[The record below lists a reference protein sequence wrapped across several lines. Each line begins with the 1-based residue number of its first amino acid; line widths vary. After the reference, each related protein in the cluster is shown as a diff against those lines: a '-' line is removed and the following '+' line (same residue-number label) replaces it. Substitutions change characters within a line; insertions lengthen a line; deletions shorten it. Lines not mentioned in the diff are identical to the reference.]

1 MNSRVHVYNETSQL
15 RTVMVWGEP
24 GCEALL
30 GQLLPKSKSLF
41 FSYYEVPEARREFRK
56 MQGMIEAAGVQVI
69 RVKDAYASLLK
80 GKILPGLPSSLA
92 ELKKRLHQKA
102 DEFFE
107 TYREQSTKDLK
118 DDQVNMT
125 PETVYLQVKRDIDA
139 ILEEDVQAYG
149 EEAAIKLNYVLSLS
163 RDLPIANIVYGRD
176 QSNALGD
183 RIVVS
188 IMRWGIRLPE
198 VEIYREA
205 LQHLG
210 YESVLASVE
219 TGTIEGGDS
228 IIFGDTCYIGVGA
241 RTSMEAVLDVCEKI
255 GDRLQDRGISLVAVV
270 NQKHA
275 ADSPSRTVPTQE
287 HMQVMHLDTFWIPL
301 DEKTVMGYGHE
312 IDQREVIKVSRAKG
326 HIHQENLGNFRDYLA
341 AQGLELIE
349 VNQQEQK
356 DFATNLLNLG
366 NKRLLVSLSKNQR
379 VIAELE
385 KRGFEVLKA
394 DILKLVGGY
403 GAVHCLTAP
412 IVRE

>member
-1 MNSRVHVYNETSQL
+1 MNSRVHVFNETSQL
-15 RTVMVWGEP
+15 RTLMVWGEP

-41 FSYYEVPEARREFRK
+41 FSYYEVPEARREFLK

-69 RVKDAYASLLK
+69 RIKDAYVSLLK
-80 GKILPGLPSSLA
+80 DKLLPGLPATLA

-107 TYREQSTKDLK
+107 TYQEQSATDLLG
-118 DDQVNMT
+118 DQVNMT
-125 PETVYLQVKRDIDA
+125 PEAVYLEVKQDIDA
-139 ILEEDVQAYG
+139 ILEEDLQAYG
-149 EEAAIKLNYVLSLS
+149 EEGAIRLNYVLSLS

-183 RIVVS
+183 SIVMS

-198 VEIYREA
+198 VEIYKEA

-210 YESVLASVE
+210 FGSVMASVE
-219 TGTIEGGDS
+219 KGTIEGGDS
-228 IIFGDTCYIGVGA
+228 IIFGNTCYIGVGA
-241 RTSMEAVLDVCEKI
+241 RTSLDAVLDVCEKI
-255 GDRLQDRGISLVAVV
+255 GTALQERGIELVAVV
-270 NQKHA
+270 NQTHA
-275 ADSPSRTVPTQE
+275 TDSPSRTVPTQE

-312 IDQREVIKVSRAKG
+312 IDQREVIRISRANG
-326 HIHQENLGNFRDYLA
+326 HTQQENLGSFRAYLA

-349 VNQQEQK
+349 VDQQEQK

-379 VIAELE
+379 VITELE

>member
-1 MNSRVHVYNETSQL
+1 MNSRVNVFNETSQL
-15 RTVMVWGEP
+15 RTLMVWGEP

-56 MQGMIEAAGVQVI
+56 MQGMIEAAGVQVF
-69 RVKDAYASLLK
+69 RVKDAYVSLLK
-80 GKILPGLPSSLA
+80 DKGLSGLPATLA

-102 DEFFE
+102 DDFFE
-107 TYREQSTKDLK
+107 AYREDKKRDLK
-118 DDQVNMT
+118 SDQVDLT
-125 PETVYLQVKRDIDA
+125 PEQVYLQVKRDIDA
-139 ILEEDVQAYG
+139 ILEEDVNSYG

-163 RDLPIANIVYGRD
+163 HDLPISNIVYGRD
-176 QSNALGD
+176 QSNALGGS
-183 RIVVS
+183 IVMS

-198 VEIYREA
+198 VEIYKETLR
-205 LQHLG
+205 HLG
-210 YESVLASVE
+210 YGSVMASVE
-219 TGTIEGGDS
+219 DGTIEGGDS
-228 IIFGDTCYIGVGA
+228 IIFGNTCYIGVGA
-241 RTSMEAVLDVCEKI
+241 RTSIDAVLDVCEKI
-255 GDRLQDRGISLVAVV
+255 GSTLQERGISLVAVV
-270 NQKHA
+270 NQTHA

-301 DEKTVMGYGHE
+301 DEKTVMGYGRE
-312 IDQREVIKVSRAKG
+312 IDQREVIRISRANG
-326 HIHQENLGNFRDYLA
+326 HIKQENLGRFRDYLT